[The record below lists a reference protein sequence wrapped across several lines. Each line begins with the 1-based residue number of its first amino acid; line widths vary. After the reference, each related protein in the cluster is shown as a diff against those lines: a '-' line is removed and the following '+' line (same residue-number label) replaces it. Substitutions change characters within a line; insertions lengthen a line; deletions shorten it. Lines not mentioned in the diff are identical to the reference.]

1 MLKYFLLWLPM
12 IFIAI
17 INGTARDLWYK
28 KYIGELVARQIS
40 TLSLLILL
48 GIYIFFVIK
57 KYPPQSG
64 IQSLYLGLF
73 WLVLTLGFEF
83 GFGLFRGN
91 SWTQLL
97 DEYNIMK
104 GHIWLLIPIWIILA
118 PYVFFKILQ
127 N

>member
-17 INGTARDLWYK
+17 INVAARDLWYK
-28 KYIGELVARQIS
+28 KYISELTARQIS
-40 TLSLLILL
+40 TLSLIILL
-48 GIYIFFVIK
+48 GFYILFVIK

-73 WLVLTLGFEF
+73 RLVLTLGFEF

-104 GHIWLLIPIWIILA
+104 GHIWLLIPIWIISA
-118 PYVFFKILQ
+118 PYIFFKILQ